1 VSTAKPTLEEERDA
15 IGPARPRH
23 AGRYRRALRRPRGA
37 VGLILVLLPVLLSL
51 LGPLVLRYSP
61 VEQGPAALQPPSVD
75 HLLGTD
81 EVGRDLLARV
91 LAGTRVELLI
101 TLVAVPIAA
110 VLGTLLGSLAAVNRF
125 ADAIFQRVFDVL
137 LGVPAVIVGVSVA
150 VVMTPGMESLMIAIV
165 LVTMPMFGRQA
176 RGALL
181 IELSQDY
188 VTAADVLGFPRR
200 RVMLHHILPNTIDA
214 IFVRFAVTM
223 ALAIMVEGSVS
234 VIGLGI
240 QPPQTSL
247 GSLIKNGSIYMF
259 DFPLYALAP
268 IFVVVMLI
276 VGYTM
281 IADALNQAVLRK

>member
-1 VSTAKPTLEEERDA
+1 MSESRSAQDDDRVVTKPA
-15 IGPARPRH
+15 PPRYV
-23 AGRYRRALRRPRGA
+23 GRYRRALRTPRGA
-37 VGLILVLLPVLLSL
+37 LGLVLVLLPVTLSL
-51 LGPLVLRYSP
+51 LGPLFLQYSP
-61 VEQGPAALQPPSVD
+61 VEQGPAALQPPSAD

-110 VLGTLLGSLAAVNRF
+110 LLGTLLGLLAAVNRI
-125 ADAIFQRVFDVL
+125 ADAIFQRLFDAL
-137 LGVPAVIVGVSVA
+137 IGVPAVILSVTVA
-150 VVMTPGMESLMIAIV
+150 AVMTPGMGSLMIAIV
-165 LVTMPMFGRQA
+165 LVTMPIFGRQA

-181 IELSQDY
+181 TELSQDY
-188 VTAADVLGFPRR
+188 VTAAVVLGFPRR
-200 RVMLHHILPNTIDA
+200 RVMLRHILPNTIDA

-247 GSLIKNGSIYMF
+247 GSLIKNGSIYLF

-268 IFVVVMLI
+268 ILVVVVLI